1 MVGLGFLHRF
11 VFVLLVAIAP
21 LFAGFDF
28 APYQAY
34 IDSVIPEVKFGLS
47 VRSVSTGAELLNVNA
62 NDYFTPASTMK
73 TLSTATA
80 LHFLP
85 LDYAPQTKVSL
96 LGVQQRNVFTGE
108 VNVRKV
114 TATNSSAWRTGTLYF
129 EDTRFCQAI
138 QQLEHVYNVKIHV
151 LNNQYN
157 KQTIRAHFNSN
168 ETMEEIMEVFKMLI
182 PSLNYEISGRDI
194 FIK

>member
-1 MVGLGFLHRF
+1 MGFLNRL
-11 VFVLLVAIAP
+11 VVVLLLAIAP

-62 NDYFTPASTMK
+62 DEYFTPASTMK

-85 LDYAPQTKVSL
+85 LDYAPQTKL
-96 LGVQQRNVFTGE
+96 RLIGNKQRNVFTGE
-108 VNVRKV
+108 VNVRGEGDP
-114 TATNSSAWRTGTLYF
+114 NISARYYTDPMLVLYAMA
-129 EDTRFCQAI
+129 DSI
-138 QQLEHVYNVKIHV
+138 KSLGID
-151 LNNQYN
+151 
-157 KQTIRAHFNSN
+157 TIR
-168 ETMEEIMEVFKMLI
+168 
-182 PSLNYEISGRDI
+182 GRVVLDTS
-194 FIK
+194 FFTPP